1 MYSGETAGD
10 TSASF
15 TRRSVGVVLKFPL
28 GSVQTPHLTVV
39 ADAQLMDT
47 NDALRCIYHPLLS
60 LPVLGCE
67 QTMLVCDVSSQN
79 TFFFFN
85 LCLIKVCK
93 KLAWEVS

>member
-10 TSASF
+10 TCASF

-28 GSVQTPHLTVV
+28 GSVQTPHITVV

-47 NDALRCIYHPLLS
+47 NDALRCIYHPLLR
-60 LPVLGCE
+60 LPVLVCE
-67 QTMLVCDVSSQN
+67 QIKI
-79 TFFFFN
+79 N